1 MKIKNSKGFTLIE
14 LLIVVAIIA
23 ILAAIAIPQFAAYR
37 MRGYNAAADSDM
49 RNCGTAQEAMMADYS
64 TYGITDTFPQT
75 LPGNG
80 GTGGGTALLGP
91 LTAGSAANGGGVLTS
106 GPTSGAGGTPVRPKV
121 GVGVSV
127 SNNVNLRADD
137 MIAVAPMDGY
147 AATYIAVAKHVMG
160 DSAYARETESTAT
173 YLCRSGATTWVNAA
187 GLAMVTVPAPS
198 TATDLVATPACGGTD
213 VPNWLAM

>member
-49 RNCGTAQEAMMADYS
+49 RNCGTAEEAMMADYA
-64 TYGITDTFPQT
+64 TYGITDAYPNT

-80 GTGGGTALLGP
+80 KTGAGTPVLGP
-91 LTAGSAANGGGVLTS
+91 LTAGSAANGGGVLTA
-106 GPTSGAGGTPVRPKV
+106 GPTNGTNGTPVRPVV

-137 MIAVAPMDGY
+137 QIAAVPMDGY
-147 AATYIAVAKHVMG
+147 AASYIAVAKHTMG
-160 DSAYARETESTAT
+160 DSAYARETESTAP
-173 YLCRSGATTWVNAA
+173 YLCRSGATTWVNAS
-187 GLAMVTVPAPS
+187 GLTMVKLPGP
-198 TATDLVATPACGGTD
+198 TAAQDMVATPGCGGTD
-213 VPNWLAM
+213 VANWLAM